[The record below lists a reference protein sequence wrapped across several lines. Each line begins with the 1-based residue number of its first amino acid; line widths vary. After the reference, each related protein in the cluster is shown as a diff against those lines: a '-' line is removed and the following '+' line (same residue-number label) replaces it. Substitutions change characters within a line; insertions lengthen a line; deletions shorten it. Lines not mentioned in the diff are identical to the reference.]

1 MSSVPHPM
9 AATSTSNP
17 APPSPS
23 PGRRRSRVRPV
34 PVVAL
39 VACLGLGVAGCAGIN
54 SASSSAIMTKPK
66 QVPASALRTGA
77 GGANTARVVAAA
89 NAFLGTLSDEQKDT
103 ALYDFDDPAK
113 KTGWSNFPTP
123 VVERNG
129 LKLGDLTDAQEAAA
143 LKVMEAA
150 LSKKGYEE
158 LVEIRKADDYL
169 AALPDTGGQGR
180 PTPTGTPTTTPT
192 TAPTDTPTT
201 APTAT
206 PTDGGSRPPG
216 GGGGANFGS
225 EWYYISFFG
234 APSKKGEFT
243 VQYGGHHAAYNLTY
257 AGGSVSISPTLT
269 AVEPMGF
276 DWENLYYAPLADKR
290 NSTIGAIQSLTADE
304 LTAAEIDG
312 SFDDLY
318 LGPGHD
324 GPFPAEPEGVLVGKL
339 TKKQQAKVTAMLRA
353 WVDDLD
359 ERAAAR
365 LLAKY
370 VSEYDRTYIGWSG
383 GTTLDNSQTYVRL
396 DGPSAWVE
404 FSNQPGASTDG
415 IHQHTIFRDETADY
429 GWE

>member
-1 MSSVPHPM
+1 MSTV
-9 AATSTSNP
+9 
-17 APPSPS
+17 
-23 PGRRRSRVRPV
+23 GLVRHALA
-34 PVVAL
+34 VA
-39 VACLGLGVAGCAGIN
+39 VCVSLGVTGCTALN
-54 SASSSAIMTKPK
+54 SASSTSALAAKAPI
-66 QVPASALRTGA
+66 PASAARHGS
-77 GGANTARVVAAA
+77 GGANTAQVVAAA
-89 NAFLGTLSDEQKDT
+89 NAFLATLSDEQKDT
-103 ALYDFDDPAK
+103 VLYDFDDAAK

-129 LKLGDLTDAQEAAA
+129 LKLGDLTDEQQAAA

-169 AALPDTGGQGR
+169 AALPDDGGGTG
-180 PTPTGTPTTTPT
+180 TPTGTATAGPTG
-192 TAPTDTPTT
+192 TATA
-201 APTAT
+201 APTAS
-206 PTDGGSRPPG
+206 PTASPSGSGRPPG

-234 APSKKGEFT
+234 LPSKTGEFT
-243 VQYGGHHAAYNLTY
+243 VQYGGHHAAYNITY
-257 AGGSVSISPTLT
+257 AGKNVTISPTLT
-269 AVEPMGF
+269 AVEPMQF
-276 DWENLYYAPLADKR
+276 NWEDMFYAPLEDKR
-290 NSTIGAIQSLTADE
+290 TSTIGAIQSLTADE

-324 GPFPAEPEGVLVGKL
+324 GPFPEQPEGVLVSSL
-339 TKKQQAKVTAMLRA
+339 TKKQQAKVTAMLKA

-359 ERAAAR
+359 EKAAAR

-370 VSEYDRTYIGWSG
+370 VSEYDETYIGWSG
-383 GTTLDNSQTYVRL
+383 GTTLDNDQTYVRL

>member
-9 AATSTSNP
+9 AAPTAP
-17 APPSPS
+17 ASPS
-23 PGRRRSRVRPV
+23 LAPDRRRIRVHRA
-34 PVVAL
+34 VA
-39 VACLGLGVAGCAGIN
+39 VAVCLGLGGAGCGTVDP
-54 SASSSAIMTKPK
+54 ASSSAALTKPNP
-66 QVPASALRTGA
+66 VPASALRTGA
-77 GGANTARVVAAA
+77 GGANTAQVVAAA
-89 NAFLGTLSDEQKDT
+89 NAFLATLSDEQKDT

-150 LSKKGYEE
+150 LSRKGYEE

-169 AALPDTGGQGR
+169 ASLPDTGGPGGG
-180 PTPTGTPTTTPT
+180 TPTGTPSTT
-192 TAPTDTPTT
+192 
-201 APTAT
+201 PTAT
-206 PTDGGSRPPG
+206 PTGGGRPPG

-225 EWYYISFFG
+225 EWYYVSFFG
-234 APSKKGEFT
+234 TPSKSGQFT
-243 VQYGGHHAAYNLTY
+243 LQYGGHHAAYNLTY

-269 AVEPMGF
+269 AVEPMEF
-276 DWENLYYAPLADKR
+276 DWENLYYAPLEDKR
-290 NSTIGAIQSLTADE
+290 TSTIAAIQSLTAEE

-324 GPFPAEPEGVLVGKL
+324 GPFPTRPEGVLVSSL
-339 TKKQQAKVTAMLRA
+339 TKKQRAKVTAMLRA

-359 ERAAAR
+359 EKAAAR

-370 VSEYDRTYIGWSG
+370 VSEYDETYIGWSG

-396 DGPSAWVE
+396 DGPSAWIE
-404 FSNQPGASTDG
+404 FSNQPGASTDE

>member
-1 MSSVPHPM
+1 MRPLPSSAKLV
-9 AATSTSNP
+9 
-17 APPSPS
+17 
-23 PGRRRSRVRPV
+23 RSA
-34 PVVAL
+34 VVLA
-39 VACLGLGVAGCAGIN
+39 VSVSLGVTGCAALD
-54 SASSSAIMTKPK
+54 SASSSAAVSLPAVHA
-66 QVPASALRTGA
+66 VPASAHRTGA
-77 GGANTARVVAAA
+77 GGANTAQVVAAA
-89 NAFLGTLSDEQKDT
+89 NAFLATLSDEQKDT

-129 LKLGDLTDAQEAAA
+129 LKLGDLTDEQEAAA

-169 AALPDTGGQGR
+169 AALPDTGGPGGGAPSGT
-180 PTPTGTPTTTPT
+180 PTTVPTGTPT
-192 TAPTDTPTT
+192 
-201 APTAT
+201 AT
-206 PTDGGSRPPG
+206 PTGGGRPPGGG

-234 APSKKGEFT
+234 QPSKKGEFT

-257 AGGSVSISPTLT
+257 AGGNVSISPTLT
-269 AVEPMGF
+269 AVEPMEF
-276 DWENLYYAPLADKR
+276 DWENLYYAPLEDKR
-290 NSTIGAIQSLTADE
+290 TASIGAVQALTTDQLA
-304 LTAAEIDG
+304 AAEIDG

-324 GPFPAEPEGVLVGKL
+324 GPFPTQPEGVLVSSL
-339 TKKQQAKVTAMLRA
+339 TKKQRAKVTAMLKA

-359 ERAAAR
+359 EKAAAR

-370 VSEYDRTYIGWSG
+370 VSEYDETYIGWSG

>member
-1 MSSVPHPM
+1 MSSVHHPM
-9 AATSTSNP
+9 AAPT
-17 APPSPS
+17 ALASPS
-23 PGRRRSRVRPV
+23 PTPDRRRLRRHRA
-34 PVVAL
+34 VAL
-39 VACLGLGVAGCAGIN
+39 AVCLGLGGAACGTVDPAST
-54 SASSSAIMTKPK
+54 SAALTKPEP
-66 QVPASALRTGA
+66 VPASALRTGS
-77 GGANTARVVAAA
+77 GGANTAQVVTAA
-89 NAFLGTLSDEQKDT
+89 NAFLATLSEEQKDT

-169 AALPDTGGQGR
+169 ASLPDTGGPGGG
-180 PTPTGTPTTTPT
+180 TPTGTPTT
-192 TAPTDTPTT
+192 APTGI
-201 APTAT
+201 PTAT
-206 PTDGGSRPPG
+206 PTGGGRPPG

-225 EWYYISFFG
+225 EWYYVSFFG
-234 APSKKGEFT
+234 TPSKSGQFT
-243 VQYGGHHAAYNLTY
+243 LQYGGHHAAYNLTY

-269 AVEPMGF
+269 AVEPMEF
-276 DWENLYYAPLADKR
+276 DWENLYYAPLEDKR
-290 NSTIGAIQSLTADE
+290 TSTIAAIQSLTAEE

-324 GPFPAEPEGVLVGKL
+324 GPFPTQPEGVLVSSL
-339 TKKQQAKVTAMLRA
+339 TKKQRAQVTAMLRA

-359 ERAAAR
+359 EKAAAR

-370 VSEYDRTYIGWSG
+370 VSEYDETYIGWSG

>member
-1 MSSVPHPM
+1 MPTVSVRLARRASVVAACVAL
-9 AATSTSNP
+9 AATGCT
-17 APPSPS
+17 
-23 PGRRRSRVRPV
+23 
-34 PVVAL
+34 AL
-39 VACLGLGVAGCAGIN
+39 N
-54 SASSSAIMTKPK
+54 SASSTSALAAKARI
-66 QVPASALRTGA
+66 PASAARHGA
-77 GGANTARVVAAA
+77 GGANTAQVVAAA
-89 NAFLGTLSDEQKDT
+89 DAFLATLSAEQKD
-103 ALYDFDDPAK
+103 AVLYDFDDAAK

-123 VVERNG
+123 VVARNG
-129 LKLGDLTDAQEAAA
+129 LKFGDLTDEQEAAA

-169 AALPDTGGQGR
+169 ASLPPRT
-180 PTPTGTPTTTPT
+180 PTPPTSTPTGTPTGT
-192 TAPTDTPTT
+192 PTDTPTG
-201 APTAT
+201 T
-206 PTDGGSRPPG
+206 PTGRPTGRPS

-234 APSKKGEFT
+234 LPSRTGQFT

-257 AGGSVSISPTLT
+257 AGRNVSISPTLT
-269 AVEPMGF
+269 AVEPMEF
-276 DWENLYYAPLADKR
+276 NWEDLYYAPLEDKR
-290 NSTIGAIQSLTADE
+290 TSSIGAIQSLTADE

-324 GPFPAEPEGVLVGKL
+324 GPFPEQPEGVLVSSL
-339 TKKQQAKVTAMLRA
+339 TKKQRAKVTAMLKA

-359 ERAAAR
+359 EKAAKR
-365 LLAKY
+365 IIAKY
-370 VSEYDRTYIGWSG
+370 VSEYDKTYIGWSG

-396 DGPSAWVE
+396 DGPSAWIE

>member
-1 MSSVPHPM
+1 M
-9 AATSTSNP
+9 ALA
-17 APPSPS
+17 
-23 PGRRRSRVRPV
+23 V
-34 PVVAL
+34 
-39 VACLGLGVAGCAGIN
+39 CLGLGVTGCSAVG
-54 SASSSAIMTKPK
+54 SASSSQALTTRQAI
-66 QVPASALRTGA
+66 PAAANRTGA
-77 GGANTARVVAAA
+77 GGANTVQVVAAA
-89 NAFLGTLSDEQKDT
+89 NAFLATLSDEQKDT
-103 ALYDFDDPAK
+103 VLYDFDDAAK

-129 LKLGDLTDAQEAAA
+129 LKLGDLTDEQEAAA

-169 AALPDTGGQGR
+169 ASLSDDGTAS
-180 PTPTGTPTTTPT
+180 PTA
-192 TAPTDTPTT
+192 TATDTPSDT
-201 APTAT
+201 PTAG
-206 PTDGGSRPPG
+206 PTGGGGRPPG

-234 APSKKGEFT
+234 LPSKTGEFT
-243 VQYGGHHAAYNLTY
+243 VQYGGHHAAYNITY
-257 AGGSVSISPTLT
+257 AGKNVTISPTLT
-269 AVEPMGF
+269 AVEPMQF
-276 DWENLYYAPLADKR
+276 DWEDMFYAPLEDKR
-290 NSTIGAIQSLTADE
+290 TSTIGAIQSLTADE
-304 LTAAEIDG
+304 LAAAEIDG

-324 GPFPAEPEGVLVGKL
+324 GPFPEQPEGVLVSSL
-339 TKKQQAKVTAMLRA
+339 TKKQQAKVTAMLKA

-359 ERAAAR
+359 EKAAAR

-370 VSEYDRTYIGWSG
+370 VSEYDKTYIGWSG
-383 GTTLDNSQTYVRL
+383 GTTLDNDQTYVRL
-396 DGPSAWVE
+396 DGPSAWIE

>member
-1 MSSVPHPM
+1 MSPV
-9 AATSTSNP
+9 
-17 APPSPS
+17 
-23 PGRRRSRVRPV
+23 RRVRPAV
-34 PVVAL
+34 TLAVCVAL
-39 VACLGLGVAGCAGIN
+39 ATTGCAALG
-54 SASSSAIMTKPK
+54 SASAT
-66 QVPASALRTGA
+66 SALTAKAPIPAAAARHGA
-77 GGANTARVVAAA
+77 GGANTAQVVAAA
-89 NAFLGTLSDEQKDT
+89 NAFLATLSDEQKDT
-103 ALYDFDDPAK
+103 VLYDFDDAAK

-129 LKLGDLTDAQEAAA
+129 LKLGDLTDEQEAAA

-169 AALPDTGGQGR
+169 ASLPDTGGPGGGTP
-180 PTPTGTPTTTPT
+180 PTSPTATATGTPTA
-192 TAPTDTPTT
+192 APT
-201 APTAT
+201 
-206 PTDGGSRPPG
+206 GRPPG

-234 APSKKGEFT
+234 LPSRTGEFT
-243 VQYGGHHAAYNLTY
+243 LQYGGHHAAYNLTY
-257 AGGSVSISPTLT
+257 AGRNVSISPTLT
-269 AVEPMGF
+269 AVEPMEF
-276 DWENLYYAPLADKR
+276 NWEDLYYAPLEDKR
-290 NSTIGAIQSLTADE
+290 TATVGAVQALTADQ
-304 LTAAEIDG
+304 LAAAEIDG

-324 GPFPAEPEGVLVGKL
+324 GPFPARPEGVLVGSL
-339 TKKQQAKVTAMLRA
+339 SRKQQAKVTTMLKA

-359 ERAAAR
+359 EKAAAR

-370 VSEYDRTYIGWSG
+370 VSEYDKTYIGWSG
-383 GTTLDNSQTYVRL
+383 GTTLDNDQTYVRL